1 MATENFDGVWMD
13 ASYIPP
19 GTVGASEKDEVRF
32 LLQDTRPEEWLLSD
46 PEIQYALDRHLES
59 YGTVEWVAAYLADT
73 LAARYA
79 RESTIAADGMNI
91 SLAQVAQ
98 QFRDLAAALREQHKS
113 LLVGGPDAGGISPYE
128 ERSPF
133 IRNFS
138 FGTGMHD
145 DYAAGQ
151 QDFGDRGQP
160 YYPAEESPG
169 Q

>member
-13 ASYIPP
+13 ASYRPP
-19 GTVGASEKDEVRF
+19 GTEGATEKDEIRF

-46 PEIQYALDRHLES
+46 PEIQYALDKHLDVQ
-59 YGTVEWVAAYLADT
+59 GTVEYVAASLADT

-79 RESTIAADGMNI
+79 REATIAADGMNI

-133 IRNFS
+133 IKNFS

-145 DYAAGQ
+145 DYAAGN
-151 QDFGDRGQP
+151 QDHGDRGQP
-160 YYPAEESPG
+160 YYLPEDMPG
-169 Q
+169 T